1 MDRFDATDYERWK
14 DRMFCLL
21 TTLKVAY
28 ILNPDLAQIP
38 EPKEDGDE
46 LKAQRQKR
54 AEDELIC

>member
-1 MDRFDATDYERWK
+1 
-14 DRMFCLL
+14 MFFLL

-28 ILNPDLAQIP
+28 ILNPDLAPIP